1 MEYQVIHEFLSC
13 THEGKDIMQR
23 MVIVQ
28 DERGVCVTS
37 EEEWRKIWGSQHP
50 ERWKNQQVCE
60 FRRQNQMTKDL
71 NCDIF

>member
-37 EEEWRKIWGSQHP
+37 EEE
-50 ERWKNQQVCE
+50 
-60 FRRQNQMTKDL
+60 
-71 NCDIF
+71 

>member
-37 EEEWRKIWGSQHP
+37 EEEWRKIWGVSI
-50 ERWKNQQVCE
+50 RNGGKINRSVNSDD
-60 FRRQNQMTKDL
+60 RIK
-71 NCDIF
+71 

>member
-1 MEYQVIHEFLSC
+1 MTNTTDIGIIVTEVKRMEYQVIHEFLSC

-50 ERWKNQQVCE
+50 ERWKNQ
-60 FRRQNQMTKDL
+60 
-71 NCDIF
+71 

>member
-28 DERGVCVTS
+28 DERGACVTS

-50 ERWKNQQVCE
+50 ERWRNKN
-60 FRRQNQMTKDL
+60 
-71 NCDIF
+71 